1 MSNPQSPIEWLHN
14 QILWEEEIG
23 KLRQHALT
31 LLSMVDN
38 DQVQDIY
45 QEEMKEDVFFDDDKE
60 TK

>member
-14 QILWEEEIG
+14 QILWESEPG

-38 DQVQDIY
+38 DQVQGIY
-45 QEEMKEDVFFDDDKE
+45 QEEMMEDGCFDDDKE
-60 TK
+60 TR